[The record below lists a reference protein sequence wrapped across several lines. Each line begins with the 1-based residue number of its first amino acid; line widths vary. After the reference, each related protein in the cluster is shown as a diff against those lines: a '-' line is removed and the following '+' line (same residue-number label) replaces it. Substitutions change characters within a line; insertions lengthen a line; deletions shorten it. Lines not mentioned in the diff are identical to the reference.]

1 MTTRISPRFL
11 SVAVLAVVAIV
22 VGLLGPNHLPGSWGG
37 ASSKNLSAKDRIEAA
52 PPPTLFTLAQAQSTA
67 SAVATQHVQAATM
80 VRSWAAAHG
89 SSRQDAAF
97 TTWLEKSFPAP
108 PANLGAEM
116 SQVVR
121 LKSTRTPQG
130 VTAATWLETY
140 GKKDIWKLYA
150 HDQGELLASPVRTSR
165 KDDEKTLL
173 KLAKTI
179 SDNLGAK
186 YGSSAPYV
194 RMPSLRP
201 DHKVTAGQQCPCS
214 YPSRHATA
222 AAASRTF
229 LGVLDPG
236 RVAEY
241 TSMEAQ
247 VDFSRVYMAGHFPGD
262 ITAGALLGDVIGDYY
277 LLTRQ
282 NVDPSRLG

>member
-1 MTTRISPRFL
+1 MKTRISPRFL
-11 SVAVLAVVAIV
+11 SVAVLAVIAIL
-22 VGLLGPNHLPGSWGG
+22 VGLLGPNHLPGSWGSV
-37 ASSKNLSAKDRIEAA
+37 SSKNLSAKDRIEAA
-52 PPPTLFTLAQAQSTA
+52 PPPTLFTLAQTQPTA
-67 SAVATQHVQAATM
+67 AAVATEHVQAATM

-130 VTAATWLETY
+130 VTAATWLESY

-150 HDQGELLASPVRTSR
+150 HDQGELLASQDRTSR

-173 KLAKTI
+173 KLAKTV

-201 DHKVTAGQQCPCS
+201 DHKITAGQQCPCS

-229 LGVLDPG
+229 LGALDPG